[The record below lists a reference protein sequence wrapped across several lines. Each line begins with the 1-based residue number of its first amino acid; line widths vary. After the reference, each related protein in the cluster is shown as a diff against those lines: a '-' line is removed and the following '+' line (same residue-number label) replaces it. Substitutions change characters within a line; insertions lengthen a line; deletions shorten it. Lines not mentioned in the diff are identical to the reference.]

1 MIRRARLLV
10 LGAVAA
16 VLLTGCGVEPGRAGA
31 AAIVGGT
38 RIPVAEVQSWM
49 REAFAQDPDLEQRL
63 QQQGRLDDSAREI
76 AGHLVKQELVEQVAQ
91 REGLRVSPGRVEE
104 VIDRHGGVE
113 EITRGSLL
121 TPQQAR
127 SMARSALL
135 LTELGRKYVPRL
147 AVTVDYVQAADRREA
162 GEKARRMAMGPQEA
176 DRLLQ
181 EERRGDG
188 QVVVDQRMTAAEDP
202 EVAAMTPLFGAL
214 PGTVVAFEPR
224 PRSGQW
230 VVARV
235 KQRSADEQ
243 VVRDAAPLDDQ
254 VLEAVGTRLLA
265 VTADRVGVQLS
276 PRYGVWDPIALTA
289 VPNEEE
295 TRGFW
300 FSPVR
305 AEVG

>member
-1 MIRRARLLV
+1 
-10 LGAVAA
+10 
-16 VLLTGCGVEPGRAGA
+16 
-31 AAIVGGT
+31 
-38 RIPVAEVQSWM
+38 

-104 VIDRHGGVE
+104 VM
-113 EITRGSLL
+113 RGSLF

-181 EERRGDG
+181 EERRAGG

-305 AEVG
+305 AEV

>member
-127 SMARSALL
+127 SMARSNAWR
-135 LTELGRKYVPRL
+135 TTGFDASGRSIFW
-147 AVTVDYVQAADRREA
+147 A
-162 GEKARRMAMGPQEA
+162 GLP
-176 DRLLQ
+176 
-181 EERRGDG
+181 
-188 QVVVDQRMTAAEDP
+188 
-202 EVAAMTPLFGAL
+202 TPATL
-214 PGTVVAFEPR
+214 PVLKVR
-224 PRSGQW
+224 PW
-230 VVARV
+230 
-235 KQRSADEQ
+235 
-243 VVRDAAPLDDQ
+243 
-254 VLEAVGTRLLA
+254 
-265 VTADRVGVQLS
+265 
-276 PRYGVWDPIALTA
+276 
-289 VPNEEE
+289 
-295 TRGFW
+295 
-300 FSPVR
+300 
-305 AEVG
+305 

>member
-104 VIDRHGGVE
+104 VM
-113 EITRGSLL
+113 RGSLF

-162 GEKARRMAMGPQEA
+162 GEKARRMAMG
-176 DRLLQ
+176 
-181 EERRGDG
+181 
-188 QVVVDQRMTAAEDP
+188 
-202 EVAAMTPLFGAL
+202 
-214 PGTVVAFEPR
+214 
-224 PRSGQW
+224 
-230 VVARV
+230 
-235 KQRSADEQ
+235 
-243 VVRDAAPLDDQ
+243 
-254 VLEAVGTRLLA
+254 
-265 VTADRVGVQLS
+265 
-276 PRYGVWDPIALTA
+276 
-289 VPNEEE
+289 
-295 TRGFW
+295 
-300 FSPVR
+300 
-305 AEVG
+305 